1 MKTLLFECIRLLNLF
16 AKVPTTLSSFLYWI
30 HYFNTSLLQLQETLI
45 TILTVAMCFPKYRIH
60 GMVIDFA
67 RLTNKNT
74 PYQ

>member
-1 MKTLLFECIRLLNLF
+1 MKTLPFECIRLLNLF
-16 AKVPTTLSSFLYWI
+16 AKVPTTLSSFFILD
-30 HYFNTSLLQLQETLI
+30 TLLQHITTSTSRDVI

-67 RLTNKNT
+67 RLTNKIP